1 MKRTF
6 IVKVTET
13 QTKYVAVEVDVE
25 STKTASFDAE
35 NIAWELADQESLDFD
50 PCCAEREVDATV
62 LGQSVAPLDELWE
75 GEETVDMED
84 FRYKESFTFNKA
96 VLKGKA

>member
-13 QTKYVAVEVDVE
+13 QTKYVAVEVDDE
-25 STKTASFDAE
+25 STGNAGLDAE

-50 PCCAEREVDATV
+50 PLCAQREVDATT
-62 LGQSVAPLDELWE
+62 LGESVAPLDKPWE
-75 GEETVDMED
+75 DEETVDAED
-84 FRYKESFTFNKA
+84 FRYKESFDLNKA